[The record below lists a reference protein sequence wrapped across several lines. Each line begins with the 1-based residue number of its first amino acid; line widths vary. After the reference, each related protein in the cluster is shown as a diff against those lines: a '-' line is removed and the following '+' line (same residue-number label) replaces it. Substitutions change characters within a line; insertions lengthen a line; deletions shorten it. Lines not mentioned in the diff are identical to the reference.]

1 MKRALVYPLK
11 QSRRLMQKLINKTSR
26 KSGLAPGTL
35 IHIGE
40 KKIDKPKITVID
52 YDAAGVQEKVVSQ
65 VEDCFPSKD
74 SPTVSWI
81 NIDGLHQVDL
91 VEKIGQHFNI
101 HPLILEDIV
110 HTGQRPKLDE
120 VDDNL
125 FIVLKMF
132 TYDVQEQDIKAEQVS
147 MILAPHV
154 LISFQEAEGDVFE
167 PIRDRIRKAKGRIRK
182 MGSDYLC
189 YALLDAIV
197 DNYFVIL
204 EKLGEKIELL
214 EEELLSNP
222 SPVTLQAIH
231 RVRGELIF
239 LRRSVWPLREVINE
253 LERGEHSLIMDS
265 SKIFFRDVYD
275 HTIQV
280 IDTIET
286 CRDVVSGMLDMYLS
300 SISNKM
306 NEVMKVLTV
315 IATIFIP
322 LTFIA
327 GIYGMN
333 FEYMPELH
341 WRWSYPLVW
350 VLIVLIGV
358 GMAAFFKRKKWL

>member
-91 VEKIGQHFNI
+91 VEKIGRHFNI

-125 FIVLKMF
+125 FIVLKML

-154 LISFQEAEGDVFE
+154 LISFQEAEGEVE
-167 PIRDRIRKAKGRIRK
+167 PRVELAAVEDLP
-182 MGSDYLC
+182 DYFPAGAAMADQE
-189 YALLDAIV
+189 YRQQQ
-197 DNYFVIL
+197 L
-204 EKLGEKIELL
+204 E
-214 EEELLSNP
+214 
-222 SPVTLQAIH
+222 Q
-231 RVRGELIF
+231 
-239 LRRSVWPLREVINE
+239 RRRHVAR
-253 LERGEHSLIMDS
+253 
-265 SKIFFRDVYD
+265 
-275 HTIQV
+275 
-280 IDTIET
+280 
-286 CRDVVSGMLDMYLS
+286 
-300 SISNKM
+300 
-306 NEVMKVLTV
+306 
-315 IATIFIP
+315 
-322 LTFIA
+322 
-327 GIYGMN
+327 
-333 FEYMPELH
+333 
-341 WRWSYPLVW
+341 RWAP
-350 VLIVLIGV
+350 
-358 GMAAFFKRKKWL
+358 